1 MSVGGYKSPA
11 RRAIAALFAAA
22 ASVSLLGCGGGSSPS
37 NDAGS
42 PETPVESG
50 PTNDAGDSVTPLVS
64 ELSTWSLVWQD
75 EFERDGLPDAS
86 KWDYDT
92 YRNQV
97 GWHNNELQYYS
108 RQRLENS
115 FVSDGTLKLVARS
128 EQLTSA
134 SDWGGQN
141 YTSTRL
147 VTRGKAQWTYG
158 YFEVRAKLPCTLGTW
173 PAIWM
178 LGDHTL
184 PQEPNWPLDGEID
197 IMEQKGF
204 NSTEK
209 GVVSAALHF
218 SDRHGGNPIFNDR
231 SVPSACTGFNTYHL
245 TWTTDAIKIGVN
257 GVNYLTYNK
266 PANPTQQNWPYD
278 APQYLLLNLA
288 IGGSLGGTT
297 IGNLPDQMEVDYV
310 RVWQPPS

>member
-1 MSVGGYKSPA
+1 MNKKWLVGC
-11 RRAIAALFAAA
+11 LL
-22 ASVSLLGCGGGSSPS
+22 SVSLGVQAAGVTLTVAAFPAVDEIVKAAAVEWERQSPGVTVKVISRAYADHHTAMTTALATSS
-37 NDAGS
+37 D
-42 PETPVESG
+42 
-50 PTNDAGDSVTPLVS
+50 
-64 ELSTWSLVWQD
+64 
-75 EFERDGLPDAS
+75 LPDVM
-86 KWDYDT
+86 T
-92 YRNQV
+92 I
-97 GWHNNELQYYS
+97 E
-108 RQRLENS
+108 
-115 FVSDGTLKLVARS
+115 
-128 EQLTSA
+128 
-134 SDWGGQN
+134 
-141 YTSTRL
+141 
-147 VTRGKAQWTYG
+147 YG

-178 LGDHTL
+178 LGDHAL

-218 SDRHGGNPIFNDR
+218 SDQHGSNPIFNDR

-288 IGGSLGGTT
+288 IGGNLGGTT
-297 IGNLPDQMEVDYV
+297 IGTMPDQMEVDYV

>member
-1 MSVGGYKSPA
+1 M
-11 RRAIAALFAAA
+11 
-22 ASVSLLGCGGGSSPS
+22 
-37 NDAGS
+37 
-42 PETPVESG
+42 
-50 PTNDAGDSVTPLVS
+50 
-64 ELSTWSLVWQD
+64 WQD

-108 RQRLENS
+108 RERLENS

-204 NSTEK
+204 DSTEK

-288 IGGSLGGTT
+288 IGGNLGGTT
-297 IGNLPDQMEVDYV
+297 IGTMPDQMEVDYV

>member
-1 MSVGGYKSPA
+1 MSVGGDKSPA
-11 RRAIAALFAAA
+11 RRAVAALFAAA
-22 ASVSLLGCGGGSSPS
+22 ASVSLLGCGGGTSPS

-42 PETPVESG
+42 PETSVESG

-147 VTRGKAQWTYG
+147 VMRGKAQWTYG

-178 LGDHTL
+178 LGDHAL

-297 IGNLPDQMEVDYV
+297 IGNLPDQMEVDCV
-310 RVWQPPS
+310 LVWQPPS

>member
-1 MSVGGYKSPA
+1 MISACCQSLP
-11 RRAIAALFAAA
+11 RRAARVCSAAA
-22 ASVSLLGCGGGSSPS
+22 ASFALLACGGGSPTP
-37 NDAGS
+37 NGGDA
-42 PETPVESG
+42 
-50 PTNDAGDSVTPLVS
+50 VTPSVS
-64 ELSTWSLVWQD
+64 GLSGWNLVWQD
-75 EFERDGLPDAS
+75 EFDRSGLPDTN

-108 RQRLENS
+108 RGRLENS
-115 FVSDGTLKLVARS
+115 SVSDGTLKLIARS

-134 SDWGGQN
+134 ADWGGQN

-147 VTRGKAQWTYG
+147 VTRGKAEWTYG
-158 YFEVRAKLPCTLGTW
+158 HFEIRAKLPCALGTW

-184 PQEPNWPLDGEID
+184 PQEPIWPLNGEID

-204 NSTEK
+204 SSSDKN
-209 GVVSAALHF
+209 VVSAALHF
-218 SDRHGGNPIFNDR
+218 WDRHGGNPVGNER
-231 SVPSACTGFNTYHL
+231 TLTGACERFNTYHL
-245 TWTTDAIKIGVN
+245 TWTTDAIQIGAN

-266 PANPTQQNWPYD
+266 PANATQENWPYD
-278 APQYLLLNLA
+278 APQYLLLNVA
-288 IGGSLGGTT
+288 VGGNLGGPT
-297 IGNLPDQMEVDYV
+297 IGALPDQMEVDYV